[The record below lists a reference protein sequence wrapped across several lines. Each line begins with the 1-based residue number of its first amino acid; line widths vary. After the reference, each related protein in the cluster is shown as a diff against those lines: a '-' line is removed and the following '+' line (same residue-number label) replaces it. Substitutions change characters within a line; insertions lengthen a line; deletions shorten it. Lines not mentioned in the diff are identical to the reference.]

1 MPKQSKPFYRRFLPH
16 WQPAAATVFITFR
29 LVNSLPQ
36 HVLVDLAAE
45 RDRLFSAADKEQ
57 GPERRATDI
66 RRAHSVA
73 FDRWDRLLAEAKGEA
88 KWLERAD
95 VAEVVANV
103 FHRGERQ
110 LYDLDA
116 LCIMPNHVHAVLT
129 PLCVEDGQCHSLG
142 EITQSVKGSSAYE
155 ANRVLGRRGP
165 FWQHESYDHVVRD
178 AGELARV
185 VRYVLLNPVKARL
198 VDDWRD
204 WPWSYARFEPEGL

>member
-1 MPKQSKPFYRRFLPH
+1 M
-16 WQPAAATVFITFR
+16 
-29 LVNSLPQ
+29 
-36 HVLVDLAAE
+36 
-45 RDRLFSAADKEQ
+45 
-57 GPERRATDI
+57 
-66 RRAHSVA
+66 
-73 FDRWDRLLAEAKGEA
+73 
-88 KWLERAD
+88 
-95 VAEVVANV
+95 ANA

-155 ANRVLGRRGP
+155 ANHVLGRSGP